1 MTIFIYSYGAFYGD
15 IRIFLRLFFT
25 LSILCMGC
33 VNAILMK
40 HYIVQNPRCSC
51 LNTCSDAH
59 IEVLTS
65 NYTVISMHMH
75 NLHYVAI
82 GKESKYR

>member
-1 MTIFIYSYGAFYGD
+1 
-15 IRIFLRLFFT
+15 
-25 LSILCMGC
+25 
-33 VNAILMK
+33 MK

-59 IEVLTS
+59 IEVLAIVV

-82 GKESKYR
+82 GKEFEYR